1 MICLIDLL
9 NVPNLSGLKVV
20 AGQNG
25 VTRPISTVTL
35 LDAPDGPKW
44 LTGEEFVLTSAYI
57 FNNDYE
63 HFEEYIL
70 ALIENKASGLGIKTG
85 RFLNEIPDRIINIA
99 SNNQFPIVQIPYNLV
114 WTDIIAPFYKLK
126 YGLHDYRSPIEIKP
140 DMILP
145 LFEASRWDGKR
156 LLLQMTEMF
165 QLPMAVY
172 GRDKTLVLNNGIHG
186 TAQIERATKN
196 IKVFPDCSQ
205 PESAVID
212 GFICCFFCLP
222 LSYDGERQYL
232 AVASEQE
239 KDIEEINK
247 LIDLLQNLSSKD
259 NLALTEKSDAYRAFL
274 HKVITAKIT
283 SEEIATFEEGR
294 TGSKTDI
301 IYSGILIL
309 SANNYLQLYEK
320 FKEALDLYW
329 KSKELKI
336 ETYMLDYLEKQ
347 QAIVIWEVYTPKKLK
362 INVWARGLISLMNS
376 LFSGQQEGHI
386 ALSGMTNTLKDIVK
400 IVDQAQTALE
410 FGELLWPQQHCY
422 FFPDYCIY
430 NLLNGSDM
438 EQVDFDDCML
448 LLEDKST
455 MAFHPIESAE
465 VFIESG
471 NYKRAAAKL
480 FIHENTL
487 RYRINKINELLNID
501 LENAVERHQFLTK
514 IKLWK
519 IYCAKQSKL

>member
-1 MICLIDLL
+1 M
-9 NVPNLSGLKVV
+9 PTLSDLKVI

-25 VTRPISTVTL
+25 LDRQISTVTL

-44 LTGEEFVLTSAYI
+44 LKGEEFVLTSAYI
-57 FNNDYE
+57 FNNSYE
-63 HFEEYIL
+63 QFETYIL

-85 RFLNEIPDRIINIA
+85 RFLSAIPDRILNIA
-99 SNNQFPIVQIPYNLV
+99 TSNRFPIVQIPYNLV

-126 YGLHDYRSPIEIKP
+126 YGLKDYRMPVVIKP

-165 QLPMAVY
+165 QLPIALY
-172 GRDKTLVLNNGIHG
+172 GRDKKLILNNGING
-186 TAQIERATKN
+186 TAELEQAAAD
-196 IKVFPDCSQ
+196 IKIFPDSAE
-205 PESAVID
+205 PERVTID
-212 GFICCFFCLP
+212 HFICGFFWLP

-232 AVASEQE
+232 SVASEQA
-239 KDIEEINK
+239 KDIDEIQK
-247 LIDLLQNLSSKD
+247 LMDLLQNLSSKD

-274 HKVITAKIT
+274 HKVITSKIT

-309 SANNYLQLYEK
+309 NSTNYLQLYEQ

-329 KSKELKI
+329 QKKELNI
-336 ETYMLDYLEKQ
+336 ETYLLDYVEKQ
-347 QAIVIWEVYTPKKLK
+347 QAIVLWEVYTPKKLK
-362 INVWARGLISLMNS
+362 INVWARGLMSLINTMFADK
-376 LFSGQQEGHI
+376 LEGQI
-386 ALSGMTNTLKDIVK
+386 ALSSMTTTLKNIVQT
-400 IVDQAQTALE
+400 VRQAQKALE
-410 FGELLWPQQHCY
+410 LGELLWPQQQIY
-422 FFPDYCIY
+422 FFPDYHIYDLISKDDMGQIDFEDCI
-430 NLLNGSDM
+430 
-438 EQVDFDDCML
+438 L

-455 MAFHPIESAE
+455 MAFQPIESAE

-501 LENAVERHQFLTK
+501 LENAIERYQFLTK

-519 IYCAKQSKL
+519 IYSTSHSEL